1 MRKISK
7 GEHTLEAQC
16 KAEALQRP
24 VPRVVLCCCHF
35 LCATGLKDEGLF
47 TDPIQ
52 QDIVDSLMDIF

>member
-47 TDPIQ
+47 TDPI
-52 QDIVDSLMDIF
+52 